1 MTQFTGTIDLIDDYA
16 SGHLNYLQAT
26 GPNGETI
33 PYCYQI
39 TGGSDG
45 LGGITVS
52 KANDGDSD
60 LTLNSVAD
68 PNYHFQSVSFFSDAA
83 KTAIIPSGPNEQF
96 GYDIIAGTQFRRIV
110 IPDRL
115 RAKNGGVADFYYT
128 LIVIDTRAGKN
139 NQAIYCD
146 PTIKNKQPF

>member
-16 SGHLNYLQAT
+16 SGHPNYLQAL

-45 LGGITVS
+45 VGGITVS

-68 PNYHFQSVSFFSDAA
+68 PNYHFQSVLFFSDAA
-83 KTAIIPSGPNEQF
+83 KTVNIPSGPNEQF
-96 GYDIIAGTQFRRIV
+96 DYAIIGTQFRCIV
-110 IPDRL
+110 IHDRL
-115 RAKNGGVADFYYT
+115 RSKNGGVADFYYT
-128 LIVIDTRAGKN
+128 LIVVDTRSGKN
-139 NQAIYCD
+139 NQQIYCD